1 MGKAPWVNYSTQNS
15 SQPWIHDP
23 KVIKTLSE
31 RKSCKFPIGK
41 PHLHPKASVR
51 FISAILS
58 QCLLVCHGR
67 ERSRNGAF
75 FLRPGM
81 LQEALYE
88 PLDPSLI
95 YKRHLYI
102 YLKTENKGGNST
114 LATGCAFT
122 LLMYS
127 RFVSTKPAK
136 QETIH
141 EMTSQHD
148 CISLGMCLGSPSR
161 LMTQAT
167 ASSESE
173 WGKDD
178 KDTMTRRSSLERT
191 RLTQP
196 GISRLRNGMSDL
208 AGQQEVELSKYNH
221 CCNSHICTWGTAASQ
236 GQESCSHPTPISKGS
251 VCETCTKQLCTPQ
264 AEPDYQD

>member
-1 MGKAPWVNYSTQNS
+1 MNPWSRLLKHWLKGKAASFQWAN
-15 SQPWIHDP
+15 
-23 KVIKTLSE
+23 
-31 RKSCKFPIGK
+31 
-41 PHLHPKASVR
+41 PHLHPKASVW
-51 FISAILS
+51 FVSPILS

-67 ERSRNGAF
+67 ERSHNGPS

-122 LLMYS
+122 LQCTHTWWVQSQQNKKQYTKWHH
-127 RFVSTKPAK
+127 STTA
-136 QETIH
+136 
-141 EMTSQHD
+141 
-148 CISLGMCLGSPSR
+148 LGWEQCLGAPSR

-173 WGKDD
+173 WGNDD
-178 KDTMTRRSSLERT
+178 KDTMARRSSLERT

-196 GISRLRNGMSDL
+196 GISRLRNGMSDPT
-208 AGQQEVELSKYNH
+208 GQD
-221 CCNSHICTWGTAASQ
+221 CTIKVKSLLQFPHLHLGHSP
-236 GQESCSHPTPISKGS
+236 GQESHSHPTPISKGC
-251 VCETCTKQLCTPQ
+251 VCETHPKQLCTPQ
-264 AEPDYQD
+264 TAPD